1 MSASPHFPD
10 DASGDA
16 FRRLV
21 DAGDDLTQ
29 PRMVDFCFAFAERRQ
44 ALAFAEDIDDRD
56 VEVCICY
63 YEERYMWQAIVKR
76 YMVPTYQDIT
86 AIESALGARAEHVGG
101 EPDGWGC
108 MAVKDTED

>member
-1 MSASPHFPD
+1 MSTSPRFPG

-21 DAGDDLTQ
+21 AVGDDLTQ
-29 PRMVDFCFAFAERRQ
+29 PRMVDFCFAFPERRQ
-44 ALAFAEDIDDRD
+44 ALAFAEDIDDQAF
-56 VEVCICY
+56 EVCISY
-63 YEERYMWQAIVKR
+63 YEERDMWQAIVKR
-76 YMVPTYQDIT
+76 YMVPSYQEIT
-86 AIESALGARAEHVGG
+86 ALESALGGQAQLVGG